1 MPVVVSV
8 AQGGTG
14 ANTSSAALTALGA
27 APVAAYAQ
35 ANTARNQ
42 ANNAYTAA
50 NNATGGFSKVF
61 LLGI

>member
-27 APVAAYAQ
+27 APTAAYAQ
-35 ANTARNQ
+35 ANTAYSQ
-42 ANNAYTAA
+42 ANAAYAQA
-50 NNATGGFSKVF
+50 NTKASIGLVIALS
-61 LLGI
+61 

>member
-27 APVAAYAQ
+27 APTAAYTQANTAYSQANAAYAQ
-35 ANTARNQ
+35 ANTKASIGLVI
-42 ANNAYTAA
+42 AL
-50 NNATGGFSKVF
+50 S
-61 LLGI
+61 